1 MPVDEAFRALVE
13 REKNS
18 VYRLAYSYCREEADD
33 IFQEVFLRYLRAR
46 PVFPDEARERAW
58 FLKVTANLCRS
69 HLRSPWHSRV
79 TALEA
84 DQPAPEREEGGMLEL
99 VDRLPPKYRAVIYL
113 YYYEDC
119 SARECGALLGLTET
133 AVQTRLQRGR
143 EKLRRMLEK
152 EERNGLDGL

>member
-1 MPVDEAFRALVE
+1 MDEAFHALVE

-46 PVFPDEARERAW
+46 PAFPDEARERAW
-58 FLKVTANLCRS
+58 FLKVTANLCKS
-69 HLRSPWHSRV
+69 HLRSPWNRCV

-84 DQPAPEREEGGMLEL
+84 DTPAPEREENGMVEL
-99 VDRLPPKYRAVIYL
+99 VAQLPPKYRAVIHL
-113 YYYEDC
+113 YYYEGY
-119 SARECGALLGLTET
+119 AVRECAALLGLTET

-143 EKLRRMLEK
+143 EKLKQMLEK
-152 EERNGLDGL
+152 EDRNGLDRL